1 MKAPVGTDPAVLDEG
16 CIAITP
22 FKMDM
27 TDKACMAQL
36 AWLGVDRCRQEAQ
49 PHFAGNP

>member
-1 MKAPVGTDPAVLDEG
+1 MKAPVGTDVAVLDEG

-22 FKMDM
+22 LKIDM

-36 AWLGVDRCRQEAQ
+36 RGSELSAAIRKL
-49 PHFAGNP
+49 NPI